1 MNSTPSSFLHKP
13 TVQVA
18 NIAFFILL
26 GGALLRLWRLG
37 DFPFHPDEA
46 IHAWFAL
53 GLREYHYDPVYHGP
67 LLYHLIAS
75 VFGLLGASDYTARLV
90 PALLGIGLLWMVLF
104 PAREYLG
111 ERAALWSG
119 ALLAVSPVIV
129 AYSRRLLHDSLV
141 MVLTLG
147 AVLCFQAALEH
158 PSSTERGRNARIGL
172 AAILALFLATKANVF
187 FIEAMLA
194 IFWGWHCL
202 LQARKEKRISF
213 DWQTLLL
220 GLVVAALIL
229 VMLFRSETL
238 RALPAMLEY
247 WGGQQRK
254 PRLPGP
260 NDYYFRLFA
269 VYELPLFL
277 AAIWGMFQA
286 VRRPTR
292 FTDLLLWWSLTS
304 LGLYAIANEKVPWLL
319 AHQVLPLALLAGYGL
334 AQIEFISVAKRYAV
348 ALIVA
353 CALVFSLRH
362 VVATNF
368 EAAADRHD
376 PLFFAQTTQA
386 YRDAMTQAMQKARN
400 TPGDVWIEPSQQWPA
415 GWYLRSGAPILGQKE
430 AKWDEKPPSE
440 ENLTVFFSSMDEWES
455 LQSQQRFVSWKSYIV
470 PRYVWQRPAWTALYP
485 ATFWRFWSAREAS
498 RDNGVLA
505 EQSENF
511 SMINLSSEVENK
523 QLFSSD

>member
-1 MNSTPSSFLHKP
+1 MNSNQITSSHKP
-13 TVQVA
+13 TVQITG
-18 NIAFFILL
+18 IALLILFS
-26 GGALLRLWRLG
+26 GALLRLWRLG

-75 VFGLLGASDYTARLV
+75 VFGLLGVSDFSARLV
-90 PALLGIGLLWMVLF
+90 PALLGVGLLWMVLF

-147 AVLCFQAALEH
+147 AVLCFQAAIEH
-158 PSSTERGRNARIGL
+158 SASTARGRNARIGL

-187 FIEAMLA
+187 FIGAMLA
-194 IFWGWHCL
+194 VAWAWHCL
-202 LQARKEKRISF
+202 QQLKTERRLTF
-213 DWQTLLL
+213 DWKSLLL
-220 GLVVAALIL
+220 GLAVAVVIL
-229 VMLFRSETL
+229 VLLFRSETL

-260 NDYYFRLFA
+260 NDYYFRLFTI
-269 VYELPLFL
+269 YELPLFL

-292 FTDLLLWWSLTS
+292 FTDLLMWWALSSLV
-304 LGLYAIANEKVPWLL
+304 LYAVANEKVPWLL

-334 AQIEFISVAKRYAV
+334 AQIELKTVARRYALAAV
-348 ALIVA
+348 AVF
-353 CALVFSLRH
+353 ALVFSLRH
-362 VVATNF
+362 VQATNF

-376 PLFFAQTTQA
+376 PLFFAQKTEA
-386 YRDAMTQAMQKARN
+386 YRDAMMQAVQKAQN
-400 TPGDVWIEPSQQWPA
+400 TSGDVWIEPSQQWPA
-415 GWYLRSGAPILGQKE
+415 GWYLRTGTPILGQAE
-430 AKWDEKPPSE
+430 AKWDEKAPPEKNLTLVFSSVDAW
-440 ENLTVFFSSMDEWES
+440 ENLQFE
-455 LQSQQRFVSWKSYIV
+455 QRFVSWKSHV
-470 PRYVWQRPAWTALYP
+470 MVRYVWQRPSWTALYP
-485 ATFWRFWSAREAS
+485 ATFWRFWWTREAS
-498 RDNGVLA
+498 LKNGVLA

-511 SMINLSSEVENK
+511 SMINLSSEVENN
-523 QLFSSD
+523 